1 MNQANVAIPANASEG
16 FKAGATTD
24 NKTYQVLGRQGRWLR
39 ALLVA
44 LVTACLFELLIFNQT
59 ALFFDEEAYPH
70 QVVPLPQHQGLGKP
84 AFVVSAQQN
93 SVSLQLPDVPLKS
106 VYLRLAHGPRYLVQG
121 KLELRTFSAAYMW
134 SPVGAFSLTGSGQDE
149 TSEAYFK
156 ILPKGNVKEL
166 RLSFEPKTV
175 VSGVAIVALELNKPV
190 PLDLKPLRIVLLALV
205 LAFAWSVVKGSWRQG
220 RVIVGSR
227 RYRRITRSCLC
238 LMLLGAVALFYA
250 TSPYVATEGG
260 FKFIGEGYLPYN
272 TPNHDLLVP
281 LPQTPQEYAANDEYI
296 QMLAAYTKGQLH
308 LPYPAD
314 PRLEQ
319 VTNVYDNSE
328 LFAKEIPFLWD
339 HAYHEGKYY
348 VYFGVAPLVTIYF
361 PLYLVTGEAPCAA
374 LAAFIATVYALLAL
388 YFGVTRLISVV
399 LCSVNPL
406 LLSLALVSM
415 ALASGVF
422 MMQGMLV
429 FYILPYLLAFAAL
442 GLTLGTATRLYTLV
456 RLERIGAKLGASG
469 GASKNTR
476 ARLIKRCRLQAYGE
490 LGGLGLA
497 IVVMVTAR
505 PLNLLYLLVVLVPVL
520 WWYLRSTGAWRR
532 KAVAAMCAG
541 VPVVLGAILVMWY
554 NYARFGSIF
563 EFGQF
568 EQLTLFDTHYHEL
581 HLNFELFWSVW
592 YHYFCENFNL
602 IANFPYVTLAS
613 GIDLN
618 MGNSTGFS
626 PIGGLLFFPFF
637 WTLPLLLVLY
647 RKVKVRR
654 SALRAMKAV
663 RAVRAVSL
671 PELNM
676 ATYWG
681 GQLQRS
687 SYQQALVLGLG
698 WAVASVPLV
707 MLAVGINAGL
717 CIRYLCDAL
726 MLCAP
731 LAVIACLHFDYA
743 DANVGAADQAVEDAV
758 VDDGAVHRAVFYWA
772 IVACCLFTCWAMF
785 FITFSASEH
794 FSSINPELMIEL
806 KRFFDPLSFT

>member
-16 FKAGATTD
+16 FKAGVTT
-24 NKTYQVLGRQGRWLR
+24 NPQTYKGLGRLGPWLR
-39 ALLVA
+39 AFLVA
-44 LVTACLFELLIFNQT
+44 LVTACLVELLIFNQT

-84 AFVVSAQQN
+84 AFVVSAQHN

-166 RLSFEPKTV
+166 RLSFEPQTV
-175 VSGVAIVALELNKPV
+175 ASGVAMVALELNKPV
-190 PLDLKPLRIVLLALV
+190 PLDLKPLRIVVLALV

-227 RYRRITRSCLC
+227 RYRRITRSCLS
-238 LMLLGAVALFYA
+238 LMLLGAAALFYA

-296 QMLAAYTKGQLH
+296 QMLAAYTQGQLH

-319 VTNVYDNSE
+319 VTNVFDNSE

-339 HAYHEGKYY
+339 HAYHNGKYY
-348 VYFGVAPLVTIYF
+348 VYFGVAPLFTIYF

-388 YFGVTRLISVV
+388 YFGVTRLISSV
-399 LCSVNPL
+399 LRSVNPL
-406 LLSLALVSM
+406 LLSLALVTM

-442 GLTLGTATRLYTLV
+442 GVTLGTATRLFTLV
-456 RLERIGAKLGASG
+456 RLERIGAKVDAPESHRAS
-469 GASKNTR
+469 
-476 ARLIKRCRLQAYGE
+476 LIKRCRLQAYSE
-490 LGGLGLA
+490 LVVLGLA
-497 IVVMVTAR
+497 IVAMVTSR
-505 PLNLLYLLVVLVPVL
+505 PLNVFYLVVVLVPVL
-520 WWYLRSTGAWRR
+520 WWYLRSGGAWRR

-602 IANFPYVTLAS
+602 IATFPYVTLAS

-618 MGNSTGFS
+618 MGNGTGFS

-637 WTLPLLLVLY
+637 WSLPLLLVLY
-647 RKVKVRR
+647 LKIKARR
-654 SALRAMKAV
+654 AAMRARIAV
-663 RAVRAVSL
+663 SSVSSVSAVSL
-671 PELNM
+671 PQLNT
-676 ATYWG
+676 ATCWDG
-681 GQLQRS
+681 LQQRS

-698 WAVASVPLV
+698 LAVASVPLV

-731 LAVIACLHFDYA
+731 LAVIACLHFDCA
-743 DANVGAADQAVEDAV
+743 DITVGAAQGATGYSGA
-758 VDDGAVHRAVFYWA
+758 DDSVIQRAIFYWA
-772 IVACCLFTCWAMF
+772 LVACCLFTCWAMF
-785 FITFSASEH
+785 FVTFSASEH

>member
-24 NKTYQVLGRQGRWLR
+24 TKTHQWLGRHGAWLR

-44 LVTACLFELLIFNQT
+44 LVTAFLVELVIFNQT

-281 LPQTPQEYAANDEYI
+281 LPQTPQEYAAHDEYI

-348 VYFGVAPLVTIYF
+348 VYFGVAPLFTIYF
-361 PLYLVTGEAPCAA
+361 PIYLVTGEAPCAA

-388 YFGVTRLISVV
+388 YFGVTRLISSV
-399 LCSVNPL
+399 LRSVNPL
-406 LLSLALVSM
+406 LLSLALVTM

-442 GLTLGTATRLYTLV
+442 GVTLGTATRLYTLV
-456 RLERIGAKLGASG
+456 RLERLS
-469 GASKNTR
+469 SKSCALESYR
-476 ARLIKRCRLQAYGE
+476 ARLIKRCRGQAYGE
-490 LGGLGLA
+490 LVVLGLA
-497 IVVMVTAR
+497 IVAMVTSR
-505 PLNLLYLLVVLVPVL
+505 PLNLFYLVVILVPVL
-520 WWYLRSTGAWRR
+520 WWYLRSTGAWRC
-532 KAVAAMCAG
+532 KAGAALCAG
-541 VPVVLGAILVMWY
+541 VPVTLGAILVMWY

-581 HLNFELFWSVW
+581 HLNFELFWSVL

-602 IANFPYVTLAS
+602 IATFPYVTLAS

-618 MGNSTGFS
+618 MGNGTGFS

-637 WTLPLLLVLY
+637 WTLPLLVVLY
-647 RKVKVRR
+647 RKVKARR
-654 SALRAMKAV
+654 SVIRG
-663 RAVRAVSL
+663 VSG
-671 PELNM
+671 PEFNP
-676 ATYWG
+676 ATYWRE
-681 GQLQRS
+681 QQQRR

-698 WAVASVPLV
+698 LAVASVPLV
-707 MLAVGINAGL
+707 MIAVGINAGL

-743 DANVGAADQAVEDAV
+743 DAKVGAADQAVEDAV

-785 FITFSASEH
+785 FVTFSASEH